1 MFLYNESV
9 KECNHEK
16 IVIIAVLA
24 ILFVVISAC
33 GNKEKEAQH
42 QFTKQFKDVE
52 QKQKELQHVMDN
64 IHLKEI
70 DHLSKTDTTDKIVKN
85 LRHYKKML
93 KIISYLNLKHIIS
106 QQKFA

>member
-9 KECNHEK
+9 KECNSKK

-42 QFTKQFKDVE
+42 D
-52 QKQKELQHVMDN
+52 
-64 IHLKEI
+64 
-70 DHLSKTDTTDKIVKN
+70 
-85 LRHYKKML
+85 
-93 KIISYLNLKHIIS
+93 
-106 QQKFA
+106 

>member
-1 MFLYNESV
+1 M
-9 KECNHEK
+9 KK

-70 DHLSKTDTTDKIVKN
+70 DHLSKTDT
-85 LRHYKKML
+85 
-93 KIISYLNLKHIIS
+93 
-106 QQKFA
+106 